1 MSLQTKRFKHTPG
14 KNFSRRWYKFC
25 AFGKLTRLDSN
36 LRAKPRAKIFAP
48 SIGNCL
54 YPSIR
59 PCDCESYLH
68 RRKIC
73 LAASPIILL
82 SEVFTLGTANK
93 SWRTSNVRCVYV
105 ANIHTYVHT
114 YIRLG
119 SMNSHS
125 IFSPRDSRS

>member
-1 MSLQTKRFKHTPG
+1 MSLQTERFKNAPG

-36 LRAKPRAKIFAP
+36 LRASHEPRFSRRP
-48 SIGNCL
+48 GNL
-54 YPSIR
+54 LISIR

-93 SWRTSNVRCVYV
+93 SWRTSNVRVLPTQTRTY
-105 ANIHTYVHT
+105 AHTYT
-114 YIRLG
+114 RPG